1 MAKLL
6 EITGKAIS
14 GEWGQDD
21 DTGTG
26 IPVLRTTN
34 FTNEGF
40 VNYKNVVTRSI
51 SKKNIAEKYLRHGDV
66 IIEKSGGSDKQP
78 VGRVIFFEG
87 EENKYLFNNFTGLLR
102 VQNPE
107 EWLPKYVFYA
117 LYAYY
122 RNGGTRA
129 FENRTTGLHN
139 LQVDNYVKSVD
150 IPKLSYRKQQHICE
164 TLDHVRDAVAYRERQ
179 LTKLDELIKARFVE
193 MFGDLV
199 ENPKQFPCV
208 LLGSIMTVM
217 PQNGLYKPQSAYVQ
231 DKFGTPILRIDGF
244 YNGKVTDFNNLKR
257 LCCTD
262 FEKERY
268 LLVENDIVINR
279 VNSIEYLGKCAR
291 ISGLQEDTVFESNMM
306 RFHLDDSKVNSTY
319 ITTVLCSQYIYRQ
332 ILTRAKKAVNQASI
346 NQGDVQSLNVV
357 VPPLSLQNQFA
368 DFVAEV
374 DKSKLLVGSAAA
386 HKPFDIGF
394 FSQKHCATPCKRGI
408 ISSKHMIFH

>member
-1 MAKLL
+1 MKKRLGDYIQ
-6 EITGKAIS
+6 EYSVRNKS
-14 GEWGQDD
+14 GED
-21 DTGTG
+21 
-26 IPVLRTTN
+26 IPVYSITNSQGFCRDYFSKEVASKDKTT
-34 FTNEGF
+34 
-40 VNYKNVVTRSI
+40 YKIVPRGCFAYNPSRINV
-51 SKKNIAEKYLRHGDV
+51 
-66 IIEKSGGSDKQP
+66 GSVDWQRDEE
-78 VGRVIFFEG
+78 RVIVSPLYNVFSVSPEIDQQ
-87 EENKYLFNNFTGLLR
+87 YLYYYLKSSATLYRIKEVATG
-102 VQNPE
+102 
-107 EWLPKYVFYA
+107 
-117 LYAYY
+117 
-122 RNGGTRA
+122 
-129 FENRTTGLHN
+129 
-139 LQVDNYVKSVD
+139 S
-150 IPKLSYRKQQHICE
+150 
-164 TLDHVRDAVAYRERQ
+164 VRDNLRLSMLYDFMIELPSLDVQRQIVSNLDLLASIIRQRNQQ

-244 YNGKVTDFNNLKR
+244 YNGKVTNFNNLKR

-262 FEKERY
+262 FEKKRY

-368 DFVAEV
+368 AFVAEV
-374 DKSKLLVGSAAA
+374 DKSKVEVQKALDQTQLL
-386 HKPFDIGF
+386 FDSLMQQYFG
-394 FSQKHCATPCKRGI
+394 
-408 ISSKHMIFH
+408 